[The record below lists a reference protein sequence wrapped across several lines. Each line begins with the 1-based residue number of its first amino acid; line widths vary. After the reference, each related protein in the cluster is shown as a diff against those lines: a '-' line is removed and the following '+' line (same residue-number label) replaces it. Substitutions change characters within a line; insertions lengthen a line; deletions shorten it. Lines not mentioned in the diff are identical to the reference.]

1 MDQTQKAE
9 NRPAREG
16 LVFSDDLALGDRM
29 ANRVLPLKLDEQL
42 AKEIK
47 TAVTCAMQNTFGAK
61 VTSGDYETGEGIVSL
76 MGDVSGVIGMVQ
88 NRLEATMI
96 ICLNFET
103 VRDILPH
110 VVGHS
115 VSVTHEMTVDAVGE
129 ITNMI
134 FGQIKTE
141 LNKRGYALKLGIPSV
156 VMGRGHFVSQFHR
169 GHYMIVPFY
178 LDGQMFQVQ
187 IALHTP
193 SRDDF
198 S

>member
-1 MDQTQKAE
+1 
-9 NRPAREG
+9 
-16 LVFSDDLALGDRM
+16 M
-29 ANRVLPLKLDEQL
+29 ANRNQPLALDEAL
-42 AKEIK
+42 SREI
-47 TAVTCAMQNTFGAK
+47 TQAVCHAMNNTFE
-61 VTSGDYETGEGIVSL
+61 VTVVPGDYELGEGMVSL

-88 NRLEATMI
+88 DRLEATMI

-169 GHYMIVPFY
+169 GKYMIVPFY
-178 LDGQMFQVQ
+178 LEGQMFQVHV
-187 IALHTP
+187 ALHA
-193 SRDDF
+193 SGG